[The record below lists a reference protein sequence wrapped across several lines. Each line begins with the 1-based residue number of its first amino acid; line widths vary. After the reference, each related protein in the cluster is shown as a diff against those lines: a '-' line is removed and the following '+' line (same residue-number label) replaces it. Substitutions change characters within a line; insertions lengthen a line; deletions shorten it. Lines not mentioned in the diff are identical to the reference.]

1 MIQKQR
7 TKLASDLGLRYGAI
21 ALGLAMTTVMLA
33 PANALDQAPTAEEK
47 EACRKTCYA
56 FVVVIYQI
64 ALLSLSA
71 SDPSKIASV
80 SNADT

>member
-21 ALGLAMTTVMLA
+21 ALGRSCSR
-33 PANALDQAPTAEEK
+33 QPTRLIK
-47 EACRKTCYA
+47 RRPQRRKRPVWKTCYA
-56 FVVVIYQI
+56 FVVVTYQI